1 MKVLTAAGIGL
12 AVALAGTAVAD
23 DLREELATCAQL
35 QNAEVRL
42 ACYDTLAS
50 VSASRPDAGATGGEE
65 AGTGNAPAAAGASAA
80 AAPAQPAPDA
90 PAQQPESE
98 ESLTERFFG
107 MLPGGGEDNS
117 IESRVVGEVNRLRPG
132 TRFTLENGQVWQQT
146 ERRTRNYKATNP
158 RVEISEGFMN
168 SYRMRL
174 EGLNARIRVR
184 RVK

>member
-1 MKVLTAAGIGL
+1 MRVLKAAGIGL

-35 QNAEVRL
+35 QNDEVRL

-50 VSASRPDAGATGGEE
+50 VSASRPDSGATGGEE
-65 AGTGNAPAAAGASAA
+65 AAAGHAPAAASTTAPAA
-80 AAPAQPAPDA
+80 TAQPAPA
-90 PAQQPESE
+90 AAQQPESE
-98 ESLTERFFG
+98 DSLTERFFG
-107 MLPGGGEDNS
+107 MLPGGGDDNS
-117 IESRVVGEVNRLRPG
+117 IESQVVGEVNRLRPG
-132 TRFTLENGQVWQQT
+132 TRFTLENGQIWQQT
-146 ERRTRNYKATNP
+146 ERSTRNYKATNP
-158 RVEISEGFMN
+158 KVEISEGFMN